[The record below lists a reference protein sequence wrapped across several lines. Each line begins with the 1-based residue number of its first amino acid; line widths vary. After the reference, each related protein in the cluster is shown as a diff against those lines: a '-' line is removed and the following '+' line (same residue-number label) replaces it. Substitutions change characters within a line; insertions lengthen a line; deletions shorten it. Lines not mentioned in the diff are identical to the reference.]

1 MVATATIVPICFA
14 ALYHHCNAALYFHN
28 LHGERYGGAVAL
40 GDESLENN
48 ADFFHCAKELASEPW
63 PKATILARNL
73 CVAFSLLP
81 ARMQTYVALMA
92 MLRQLSLKFGTW
104 LVSTFIRQGTFD
116 HTSLCLYNSVES
128 NFSQWNKSSWWG
140 HSWTGMQWSSCNR
153 NICPLANGN
162 INPNGNNLQCPGL
175 TPNENDSIKL

>member
-92 MLRQLSLKFGTW
+92 MLRQLSLKFGSW
-104 LVSTFIRQGTFD
+104 LVSTFIKRALLTIHACVCIIQLNPIFPSGIKAHDEATLERGCNGHHAIGTFAPWQMAI
-116 HTSLCLYNSVES
+116 SIPVAII
-128 NFSQWNKSSWWG
+128 
-140 HSWTGMQWSSCNR
+140 CNVQ
-153 NICPLANGN
+153 G
-162 INPNGNNLQCPGL
+162 
-175 TPNENDSIKL
+175 

>member
-81 ARMQTYVALMA
+81 ALMQMYVALMA
-92 MLRQLSLKFGTW
+92 MLRQLSLKFGSW
-104 LVSTFIRQGTFD
+104 LVSTFIRQGAYKPVF
-116 HTSLCLYNSVES
+116 V
-128 NFSQWNKSSWWG
+128 
-140 HSWTGMQWSSCNR
+140 
-153 NICPLANGN
+153 
-162 INPNGNNLQCPGL
+162 
-175 TPNENDSIKL
+175 

>member
-1 MVATATIVPICFA
+1 MIRICRGPGDNISWWQQRLLFPFASRHSITIA
-14 ALYHHCNAALYFHN
+14 MLYFHN

-48 ADFFHCAKELASEPW
+48 ADFFHCAKEPASEPW

-81 ARMQTYVALMA
+81 TLMQMYVALMA
-92 MLRQLSLKFGTW
+92 MLRQLSLKFGSW

-128 NFSQWNKSSWWG
+128 NFSQWNKSS
-140 HSWTGMQWSSCNR
+140 
-153 NICPLANGN
+153 
-162 INPNGNNLQCPGL
+162 
-175 TPNENDSIKL
+175 